1 MDSTPANICY
11 IVLANVI
18 DAPRQEED
26 LQSIFIQ
33 HFGGTGFLSVLLL
46 FAALWIRYLQGGVGL
61 KDEQIKLAEERLKLR
76 QDEKAFSEQRRA
88 AAEEELRIILSNQQ
102 IGIARSSL
110 PTLFCARP
118 RRHILLVEDEKA
130 IQHYKPE
137 IEAAL
142 ARTEVRL
149 ADNGADAWLQI
160 QEESPCMII
169 LDLIMPVMDGY
180 ELLERLSAKYSD
192 IPILIVSGYVNDPEE
207 IRRRVAVHL
216 PPFEF
221 LQKPFV
227 LADLLAA
234 IHKLTGNKL
243 RRDAELLRVA

>member
-118 RRHILLVEDEKA
+118 R
-130 IQHYKPE
+130 
-137 IEAAL
+137 
-142 ARTEVRL
+142 
-149 ADNGADAWLQI
+149 DAWLQI